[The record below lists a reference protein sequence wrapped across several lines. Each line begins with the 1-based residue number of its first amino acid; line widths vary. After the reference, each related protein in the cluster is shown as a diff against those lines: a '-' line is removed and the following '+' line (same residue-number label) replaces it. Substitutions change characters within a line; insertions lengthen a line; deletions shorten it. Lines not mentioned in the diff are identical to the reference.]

1 MSAPDIPTVTITNSV
16 GQSGPVAS
24 PTLKSPR
31 AAKFAEATAIVS
43 PVDTRK
49 STNPFKDP
57 PTNHYMPQPQVAD
70 LGFGYVGKRASY
82 DSVEIEETD
91 EKYLAPMTPKTPL
104 KSAMKSPG
112 AAPRNLEAMLS
123 PTFRE
128 EQVLEKTE
136 KMTDKEQVRDLVSL
150 LSSRCALLTRAEI
163 ESASPHRQDLPP
175 LHQLRLQSHRA

>member
-1 MSAPDIPTVTITNSV
+1 MSAPDIPTLTITNSV
-16 GQSGPVAS
+16 GHSGPVAS

-31 AAKFAEATAIVS
+31 TAKFAEATAIVS
-43 PVDTRK
+43 PVDPRK
-49 STNPFKDP
+49 TANPFKDP

-70 LGFGYVGKRASY
+70 IGFGYVGKRASY

-91 EKYLAPMTPKTPL
+91 EKYLAPMTPRTPNGPL

-128 EQVLEKTE
+128 EQMLEKTE
-136 KMTDKEQVRDLVSL
+136 KMTDKEQVRDLVSR
-150 LSSRCALLTRAEI
+150 SSVS
-163 ESASPHRQDLPP
+163 SAF
-175 LHQLRLQSHRA
+175 

>member
-1 MSAPDIPTVTITNSV
+1 MSAPDIPKLTITNSV

-24 PTLKSPR
+24 PVLRSPR

-43 PVDTRK
+43 PVDPRK
-49 STNPFKDP
+49 AANPFNDPPAPLAAQP
-57 PTNHYMPQPQVAD
+57 PTNHYMPQLQPAD
-70 LGFGYVGKRASY
+70 IGFGYVGKRASY

-91 EKYLAPMTPKTPL
+91 EKYLAPMTPRTPKTPL

-128 EQVLEKTE
+128 ERVLEKTE
-136 KMTDKEQVRDLVSL
+136 QLTDKEQVRDLVSL
-150 LSSRCALLTRAEI
+150 SIARK
-163 ESASPHRQDLPP
+163 P
-175 LHQLRLQSHRA
+175 L